1 MGGFTQAMSG
11 DMSEVV
17 GFLKAGEVRVLAVL
31 TDERVPGF
39 EDIPTAIEQGYDVT
53 AVNWR
58 GMYVPKG
65 ISDEQFNVW
74 AEKLQA
80 VADSAEWQEAMAANG
95 LAPFTKVG
103 VRFPEL
109 RGHPRRGNQRALQGT
124 GSDPVMASDRI
135 FGLVTLFVALAY
147 IAGATQI
154 QTSFLA
160 DPVGPKAFP
169 ILIGAV
175 AALCSLYMIVRPDPD
190 PDWPSARTWGALLV
204 AVIVLVAYA
213 YALKPM
219 GFIVPT
225 AIAAGDSQLPDIPES
240 QGRRGGGLRAVAGS
254 LHPVQIRIGIE
265 PLRLPERNGSDME
278 LMSNLALGFSIAL
291 SPYTLL
297 LAVVGCFLGT
307 IIGAL
312 PGLGPSNGVAILIP
326 LTFTLGLDATSALVL
341 MTSVYY
347 GAMYGGR
354 ISSILLNIP
363 GDEPALMTTLDG
375 YPMAKQG
382 RAGDALVLSGVASF
396 VGAFLATIGLMLL
409 APMLA
414 RVAYLFGPAEY
425 FALYLLAFCTL
436 GGMASNN
443 QAKAAL
449 ASCLGLGIAMIGV
462 DSSSGMPRLTGGN
475 LHLFDGID
483 FLVAI
488 VGLFAIAEVFFFIES
503 HGKGSSIGV
512 VLDKV
517 RIPWKDIRDTKWTM
531 LRASGVGFIAGI
543 LPGAGASLG
552 SFLAYMS
559 EKSIAG
565 KNGGFGTGA
574 PKGVAA
580 PEAGNNAAAGGAL
593 VPMLTLGVPGSGT
606 TAVLL
611 ALLMTLNI
619 TPGPTLFTDRPEV
632 VWGLIAS
639 LLIANIV
646 LLLMNVPMVKV
657 FVKILMVPA
666 WVLLPGVTMISFV
679 GIYSLSGSY
688 FDLLLMVAFGA
699 LGYILRKLD
708 VPTVPVILGILL
720 GGNMEDALRRAM
732 VLSDGDFTFLFSTPI
747 SIGLWIAA
755 ILGFVAPMF
764 LRNVLKKPQA
774 ITD

>member
-1 MGGFTQAMSG
+1 MEM
-11 DMSEVV
+11 
-17 GFLKAGEVRVLAVL
+17 
-31 TDERVPGF
+31 
-39 EDIPTAIEQGYDVT
+39 
-53 AVNWR
+53 
-58 GMYVPKG
+58 
-65 ISDEQFNVW
+65 
-74 AEKLQA
+74 
-80 VADSAEWQEAMAANG
+80 MA
-95 LAPFTKVG
+95 
-103 VRFPEL
+103 
-109 RGHPRRGNQRALQGT
+109 
-124 GSDPVMASDRI
+124 
-135 FGLVTLFVALAY
+135 
-147 IAGATQI
+147 
-154 QTSFLA
+154 
-160 DPVGPKAFP
+160 
-169 ILIGAV
+169 
-175 AALCSLYMIVRPDPD
+175 
-190 PDWPSARTWGALLV
+190 
-204 AVIVLVAYA
+204 
-213 YALKPM
+213 
-219 GFIVPT
+219 
-225 AIAAGDSQLPDIPES
+225 
-240 QGRRGGGLRAVAGS
+240 
-254 LHPVQIRIGIE
+254 
-265 PLRLPERNGSDME
+265 
-278 LMSNLALGFSIAL
+278 NLALGFSVAL
-291 SPYTLL
+291 SPFTLM
-297 LAVVGCFLGT
+297 LAIVGCFLGT

-341 MTSVYY
+341 MTAVYY

-396 VGAFLATIGLMLL
+396 VGAFLATVGLMLL

-462 DSSSGMPRLTGGN
+462 DSSSGLPRLTGGN

-512 VLDKV
+512 KLEKV
-517 RIPWKDIRDTKWTM
+517 TIPWKDIMATKWTM
-531 LRASGVGFIAGI
+531 LRASGVGFVAGI

-565 KNGGFGTGA
+565 EKGGFGTGA
-574 PKGVAA
+574 AKGIAA
-580 PEAGNNAAAGGAL
+580 PEAGNNSAAGGAL

-639 LLIANIV
+639 LLIANVV
-646 LLLMNVPMVKV
+646 LLLMNVPMVKI

-699 LGYILRKLD
+699 LGYVLRKLD
-708 VPTVPVILGILL
+708 IPTVPVILGILL

-732 VLSDGDFTFLFSTPI
+732 VLSDGDPMFLFSTPI
-747 SIGLWIAA
+747 AIGLWLAA
-755 ILGFVAPMF
+755 IAGFVAPMF

>member
-1 MGGFTQAMSG
+1 M
-11 DMSEVV
+11 
-17 GFLKAGEVRVLAVL
+17 
-31 TDERVPGF
+31 
-39 EDIPTAIEQGYDVT
+39 DI
-53 AVNWR
+53 
-58 GMYVPKG
+58 
-65 ISDEQFNVW
+65 
-74 AEKLQA
+74 L
-80 VADSAEWQEAMAANG
+80 
-95 LAPFTKVG
+95 
-103 VRFPEL
+103 
-109 RGHPRRGNQRALQGT
+109 
-124 GSDPVMASDRI
+124 
-135 FGLVTLFVALAY
+135 
-147 IAGATQI
+147 
-154 QTSFLA
+154 
-160 DPVGPKAFP
+160 
-169 ILIGAV
+169 
-175 AALCSLYMIVRPDPD
+175 
-190 PDWPSARTWGALLV
+190 
-204 AVIVLVAYA
+204 
-213 YALKPM
+213 
-219 GFIVPT
+219 
-225 AIAAGDSQLPDIPES
+225 
-240 QGRRGGGLRAVAGS
+240 
-254 LHPVQIRIGIE
+254 
-265 PLRLPERNGSDME
+265 
-278 LMSNLALGFSIAL
+278 SNLAMGFGIAL
-291 SPYTLL
+291 SPYTLM
-297 LAVVGCFLGT
+297 LAVIGCFLGT

-326 LTFTLGLDATSALVL
+326 LTFTMGLDATSALVL

-396 VGAFLATIGLMLL
+396 VGAFLATVGLMLL
-409 APMLA
+409 APLLA

-443 QAKAAL
+443 QAKSAI
-449 ASCLGLGIAMIGV
+449 ASAIGLGIAMIGV
-462 DSSSGMPRLTGGN
+462 DNNSGMPRLTGGN
-475 LHLFDGID
+475 LHLMDGVD

-512 VLDKV
+512 KLEKV
-517 RIPWKDIRDTKWTM
+517 TIPWADIMATKWTM
-531 LRASGVGFIAGI
+531 LRASFVGFIAGI

-552 SFLAYMS
+552 SFLAYMT

-565 KNGGFGTGA
+565 EKGGFGTGT
-574 PKGVAA
+574 PRGVAA

-639 LLIANIV
+639 LLIANVV

-657 FVKILMVPA
+657 FVRVLQVPP

-688 FDLLLMVAFGA
+688 FDLLLMVGFGA
-699 LGYILRKLD
+699 LGYVLRKLD

-732 VLSDGDFTFLFSTPI
+732 VLSDGDATYLFSTPI
-747 SIGLWIAA
+747 SVGLWVAA

-764 LRNVLKKPQA
+764 LRGVLRKPQRV
-774 ITD
+774 TD